1 MAYIQFT
8 EHANLQAYHN
18 DDHMPDDYRITEI
31 SDEGVAQVTQEVADS
46 LVEAIDSVEHY
57 DGGSQ

>member
-8 EHANLQAYHN
+8 QHPHLQEYHN
-18 DDHMPDDYRITEI
+18 DDHMPEDYRIEDI
-31 SDEGVAQVTQEVADS
+31 SDEGVAQVTQEVADN
-46 LVEAIDSVEHY
+46 LVEAIDGVEHY